1 MYRPAQV
8 GKKKTRVC
16 LFRNIEER
24 DAEEALAMGALWN
37 EEVPFRFLHFVLTK
51 NCARRKLC
59 SQRNVPT
66 KYEYSDLFGKK
77 RQELP
82 NK

>member
-1 MYRPAQV
+1 
-8 GKKKTRVC
+8 
-16 LFRNIEER
+16 
-24 DAEEALAMGALWN
+24 MGALWN

-51 NCARRKLC
+51 NRACRKLC